1 MPKWNEDQ
9 LRAIEESGK
18 NMLIAAAAGSG
29 KTAVLVE
36 RIIRKI
42 CDETNTMDVDRL
54 FVVTFTEAAAS
65 EMRHRLR
72 DALDK
77 QLQANPGS
85 AHLRRQLAL
94 VNQAQI
100 STLHSFCNSVVQKY
114 GYTIGLN
121 PGYRLAK
128 DTEMRLMM
136 EEVLRDLL
144 TEKYEQRATSHAFQQ
159 TLDMYTGDRDDRNL
173 VDIILELYLFSRSHP
188 QPEQWLQEQRELYF
202 ALLSMSTNDE
212 AQLEPLLTRWIAPM
226 LKQAMAAIGEATMVL
241 NQAFTLMAG
250 QGAPEPFRVTLE
262 EIDDSLARL
271 RDAGRQNW
279 SALQREISGLDVP
292 EFTKSKKF
300 VADENVTKQLR
311 ELRKSIKA
319 ILDSLKKG
327 QFARSLIE
335 YACDLQVIAP
345 VMDEVLQL
353 TLAFSARLREQKLM
367 KSVLDFSDLEH
378 FSLDILRFPEIAAQ
392 YREQFLELYIDEYQD
407 TNRVQEAIVQSLST
421 QDDTS
426 GNLFMVGDVKQSI
439 YRFRLAEPGLFL
451 QKYESYRANDCA
463 NGSLIDLNR
472 NYRSQERILKAVN
485 HIFRLVM
492 NAETMEIEYDQQ
504 AELKHGGAIVDE
516 TDEQGRRAKSQVE
529 LILIDKADA
538 HAVREDE
545 TIIDDDT
552 GLLEELGEL
561 EDGNLEGRWIATKIR
576 ALTGMDGGEP
586 TMVLDKKSNLP
597 RPVELRDIVILA
609 RSLQRGVREIADE
622 LEKQQIPVFADFK
635 KGYFQ
640 AVEVDVMFAV
650 LQMIDNPLQDIP
662 LVGVMRSP
670 MFLFDENEL
679 ARIRAL
685 HPEGYFYDAVRQM
698 AESDDKCTY
707 FLRSLRSWRERAN
720 AQSLADT
727 ISMVYRDTGYF
738 DFVGTMPGGEQRQAN
753 LRALV
758 SRAQEFEST
767 SYRGLFRFLTYIESM
782 RKKGDDME
790 SVRTIGEQENV
801 VRIMSIHSSKGLEY
815 PVVFVARMAKGFN
828 RQDTSGLVLRHKEL
842 GIASKIVDRVSHTS
856 YPTMPH
862 MAISAKILEE
872 TKAEEMRLFYV
883 ALTRARDHLFLLG
896 VTKDAAALQEKWRS
910 ALPNVNGKLP
920 SELAARG
927 ESYLD
932 WTLMSLAV
940 TSEKEDAVWQQ
951 QVVAKTELQLSIAE
965 AMQRESLN
973 DQISV
978 DERGEQLTALLH
990 NRWSWQYPYAAAQ
1003 TFEAKASVSDLKR
1016 KWQSEEEETA
1026 SVYYPRPQFASQ
1038 KQLSPAERGSGY
1050 HTLMQHVPLNVN
1062 VDEELIKETI
1072 NRLCERELLSVLQAE
1087 AIHVASIYRFFQS
1100 PLGQRLLSAYP
1111 AVRREVPF
1119 TYGIPAPSQVGAGET
1134 VLVQGIIDCMF
1145 EEDGEWVLIDYKTD
1159 STKKH
1164 TIKQLTEQYQLQI
1177 DTYGQAITEITG
1189 KSVKEKHLY
1198 FFEVDH
1204 DVDVDKFF
1212 RYDKQG

>member
-1 MPKWNEDQ
+1 MPKWNDDQ

-77 QLQANPGS
+77 QLQANPSS

-128 DTEMRLMM
+128 DTEIRLMM

-144 TEKYEQRATSHAFQQ
+144 SEKYEQRATSPDFQQ
-159 TLDMYTGDRDDRNL
+159 TLDMYTGDRDDRKL
-173 VDIILELYLFSRSHP
+173 VDIIHELYEFSRSHP
-188 QPEQWLQEQRELYF
+188 HPEHWLQEQRELY
-202 ALLSMSTNDE
+202 LVLSNMPTNDE
-212 AQLEPLLTRWIAPM
+212 AQLDALLTRWTAPM
-226 LKQAMAAIGEATMVL
+226 LKQATAVVGEASMLL
-241 NQAFTLMAG
+241 NQAFALMDG

-262 EIDDSLARL
+262 EIDDSLIRL
-271 RDAGRQNW
+271 RAATRQSWN
-279 SALQREISGLDVP
+279 ALQQAISGLDVP
-292 EFTKSKKF
+292 EFTRSKKF
-300 VADENVTKQLR
+300 VADEDVTKQLR
-311 ELRKSIKA
+311 ELRKRIKA
-319 ILDSLKKG
+319 NLDDLKKG
-327 QFARSLIE
+327 QFARSLQA
-335 YACDLQVIAP
+335 YASDLRIVAP
-345 VMDEVLQL
+345 VMDEVLQM
-353 TLAFSARLREQKLM
+353 TLEFSARLREQKLI

-378 FSLDILRFPEIAAQ
+378 FSLEILRSPEIAAQ

-421 QDDTS
+421 QDDMS

-439 YRFRLAEPGLFL
+439 YRFRLAEPALFL
-451 QKYESYRANDCA
+451 HKYESYRAGDCR

-472 NYRSQERILKAVN
+472 NYRSQARILAAVN
-485 HIFRLVM
+485 HIFRRVM
-492 NAETMEIEYDQQ
+492 NAETMEIEYDVQ
-504 AELKHGGAIVDE
+504 AELKHGGASVDE
-516 TDEQGRRAKSQVE
+516 SDEQGRRARSQVE
-529 LILIDKADA
+529 LIIIDKADVSA
-538 HAVREDE
+538 ADIDE
-545 TIIDDDT
+545 TAGDDDS
-552 GLLEELGEL
+552 GLSEELAEL
-561 EDGNLEGRWIATKIR
+561 EDGNLEGRWIAAKIR
-576 ALTGMDGGEP
+576 SLTGLDGGQP
-586 TMVLDKKSNLP
+586 AMVLDKNSNLP

-622 LEKQQIPVFADFK
+622 LAKQQIPVFADFK

-650 LQMIDNPLQDIP
+650 LQTIDNPLQDIP

-679 ARIRAL
+679 ARIRAS
-685 HPEGYFYDAVRQM
+685 HPEGYFYDAVRQV
-698 AESDDKCTY
+698 ADSDEKCAV
-707 FLRSLRSWRERAN
+707 FLRLLQSWREKAA

-727 ISMVYRDTGYF
+727 VAMIYRDTSYF
-738 DFVGTMPGGEQRQAN
+738 DFVGAMPEGEQRQAN

-767 SYRGLFRFLTYIESM
+767 AYRGLFRFLTYIESM

-790 SVRTIGEQENV
+790 TVRTIGEQENV

-815 PVVFVARMAKGFN
+815 PVVFVARMAKAFN

-842 GIASKIVDRVSHTS
+842 GIGTKIVDRVSHTS
-856 YPTMPH
+856 YPTMAH

-896 VTKDAAALQEKWRS
+896 VTKDAGAVQEKWS
-910 ALPNVNGKLP
+910 SIPPVANGKLA
-920 SELAARG
+920 SELAARAS
-927 ESYLD
+927 SYLD
-932 WTLMSLAV
+932 WTLMSLAAE
-940 TSEKEDAVWQQ
+940 SDGEDVVWQQ
-951 QVVAKTELQLSIAE
+951 QVVAKTELQLQNEEIKH
-965 AMQRESLN
+965 N
-973 DQISV
+973 DAV
-978 DERGEQLTALLH
+978 TGPTLHDEHDEQLADLLDM
-990 NRWSWQYPYAAAQ
+990 RWSWQYPHAASQ

-1016 KWQSEEEETA
+1016 KWQADEQEER
-1026 SVYYPRPQFASQ
+1026 SVYYPRPQFAVQ

-1050 HTLMQHVPLNVN
+1050 HTLMQHLPLDKNI
-1062 VDEELIKETI
+1062 DEIKIKETI
-1072 NRLCERELLSVLQAE
+1072 AQLRERELLSAMQVE
-1087 AIHVASIYRFFQS
+1087 AIRVESIVRFLHS
-1100 PLGQRLLSAYP
+1100 PLGQRLLLANS

-1119 TYGIPAPSQVGAGET
+1119 TYGIAAPERVGATET

-1145 EEDGEWVLIDYKTD
+1145 EEEGEWVLIDYKTD
-1159 STKKH
+1159 SMKKH
-1164 TIKQLTEQYQLQI
+1164 TLTQLAEQYRLQI
-1177 DTYGQAITEITG
+1177 DTYAQAVEAITG
-1189 KSVKEKHLY
+1189 KAVKEKHLY
-1198 FFEVDH
+1198 FFEGDC
-1204 DVDVDKFF
+1204 DVDVD
-1212 RYDKQG
+1212 